1 MKKRLL
7 LLPFEPLSYQPFYV
21 YSFEVD
27 GICYNI
33 NRGTSTCSVTYRKS
47 LRYSGKVVIPASVI
61 YDGKEYSVT
70 SIDCGAFY
78 GCSGLTSVEIPDSVT
93 SIGQSAFS
101 GCIRLTSVTIPNS
114 VTSIGESAFYCC
126 SGLTSVE
133 IPNSVTSIGESAF
146 YGCSALTSVEI
157 PNSVTEIGNCAFSG
171 CSGLTSVEIPNSVTS
186 IGDFAFY
193 HCSALTSVS
202 IPNSVASI
210 GNYAF
215 DVCKALTNLII
226 EDGETT
232 LSLGYN
238 FIGEGLFYDCPLETL
253 HLGRTLSYKTGEDY
267 GYSPFAGKSSLKQV
281 TIGNSVT
288 SISNCAFYDCSGLTS
303 VVIPNSV
310 TSIGNYAFNGC
321 KALTNLIIEDG
332 ETTLSLG
339 YNTYDDYTH
348 CGEGL
353 FYDCPLESLHLGRNL
368 SYKTGKEYGY
378 SPFYGKSSLKQV
390 TIGNSVTE
398 IGELAFYGCSG
409 LTSVTIPGGVRYI
422 RSGAFEG
429 CSGFEIR
436 FLR

>member
-146 YGCSALTSVEI
+146 YGCSALTSV
-157 PNSVTEIGNCAFSG
+157 F
-171 CSGLTSVEIPNSVTS
+171 
-186 IGDFAFY
+186 
-193 HCSALTSVS
+193 

-215 DVCKALTNLII
+215 NVCKALTNLII

-238 FIGEGLFYDCPLETL
+238 FLDEGLFYDCPLETL
-253 HLGRTLSYKTGEDY
+253 HLGRNLSYRTDHEY
-267 GYSPFAGKSSLKQV
+267 GYSPFKGKWSLKEL

-288 SISNCAFYDCSGLTS
+288 SIGENAFDGCRGLTS
-303 VVIPNSV
+303 VEIPSSV
-310 TSIGNYAFNGC
+310 TSIG
-321 KALTNLIIEDG
+321 ED
-332 ETTLSLG
+332 SF
-339 YNTYDDYTH
+339 
-348 CGEGL
+348 C
-353 FYDCPLESLHLGRNL
+353 
-368 SYKTGKEYGY
+368 
-378 SPFYGKSSLKQV
+378 
-390 TIGNSVTE
+390 
-398 IGELAFYGCSG
+398 GCSG
-409 LTSVTIPGGVRYI
+409 LEEVYI
-422 RSGAFEG
+422 SDIEAWCRIEFYSYSSNPLNNAHHL
-429 CSGFEIR
+429 
-436 FLR
+436 FL